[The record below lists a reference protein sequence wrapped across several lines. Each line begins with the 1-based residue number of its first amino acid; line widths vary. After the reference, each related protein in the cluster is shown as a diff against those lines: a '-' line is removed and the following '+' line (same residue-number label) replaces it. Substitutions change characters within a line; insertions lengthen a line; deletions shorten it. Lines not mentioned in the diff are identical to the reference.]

1 MNVLY
6 QTRRYIALNLSSYII
21 LIKWLCIYIPCGC
34 IYLDNRTMSIYLWTL
49 LLPSIC
55 KNGVDSRSRRDKIFW
70 NTDATEFDQQ
80 QSIIAAFFADIVS
93 EIVHFNVK
101 LCCIQRRPLI
111 NVLLAFAKYSSTMYY
126 IMLYYIYSKVQPWRL
141 STIETCPSVKPFSK
155 VELLY
160 DSSVRS
166 VKPTGTISHF
176 TGKSV
181 KMFSITTQK
190 EAVLGIIYI

>member
-1 MNVLY
+1 MSTAEADG
-6 QTRRYIALNLSSYII
+6 TRFFEILMRQNLTNNNPSLRHFSLI
-21 LIKWLCIYIPCGC
+21 LCPKLCIS
-34 IYLDNRTMSIYLWTL
+34 MSN
-49 LLPSIC
+49 C
-55 KNGVDSRSRRDKIFW
+55 VV
-70 NTDATEFDQQ
+70 A
-80 QSIIAAFFADIVS
+80 
-93 EIVHFNVK
+93 
-101 LCCIQRRPLI
+101 IQRRPLI